1 MTANFRRFVSRVGP
15 IFWLQDRIEEIIL
28 WKKGWKRTA
37 VWLAAYGFFCTSLSP
52 LIALGCSHEIGYFP
66 RMALLIPHI
75 VLLGVMLGYYPDPG
89 VQPIPINVGEG
100 TADWQA
106 NIQAIQNLMGA

>member
-1 MTANFRRFVSRVGP
+1 
-15 IFWLQDRIEEIIL
+15 
-28 WKKGWKRTA
+28 
-37 VWLAAYGFFCTSLSP
+37 
-52 LIALGCSHEIGYFP
+52 
-66 RMALLIPHI
+66 MALLIPHI

-100 TADWQA
+100 TTDWQA